1 MPELAHLLQE
11 TPVFS
16 SLPQKE
22 LQSLSNFAVLKKLLP
37 GEFLCHQG
45 DVWPNVIYLLK
56 GELRWAILS
65 VSGREQV
72 LFLIQSGKTFWGHSI
87 FDGEPMPASLSALK
101 PTSAYLWSKD
111 VIQPIIDRY
120 PQAQREIN
128 RMLVN
133 TMRQAREIIYGL
145 AFKPVASR
153 LAALILDRTSGQPNQ
168 PFQRDLTL
176 SEIAS
181 MVASS
186 QEVVC
191 RLLYQF
197 RSEGI
202 IEIDRASISI
212 QNVEALE
219 DLINAG

>member
-1 MPELAHLLQE
+1 MPELFQLLAD

-16 SLPQKE
+16 SLPKKE
-22 LQSLSNFAVLKKLLP
+22 LQNLASFAVPRKLQP

-45 DVWPNVIYLLK
+45 DIWPNLLYLLE

-87 FDGEPMPASLSALK
+87 FDGSPMPASLSALK
-101 PTSAYLWSKD
+101 ASSVYIWTKQ
-111 VIQPIIDRY
+111 VILPILDRH
-120 PQAQREIN
+120 PQAHWEIN
-128 RMLVN
+128 RMLVA

-153 LAALILDRTSGQPNQ
+153 LAALLLDRTSGQMNQ
-168 PFQRDLTL
+168 PVHRDLTL

-202 IEIDRASISI
+202 IEIDRASITI
-212 QNVEALE
+212 QNAEALE
-219 DLINAG
+219 NLINAG

>member
-1 MPELAHLLQE
+1 MPELVQLLAD

-16 SLPQKE
+16 SLPHKE
-22 LQSLSNFAVLKKLLP
+22 LQKLASFAVLRHLQP

-45 DVWPNVIYLLK
+45 DIWPNLLYLLS

-87 FDGEPMPASLSALK
+87 FDGSPMPASLSALK
-101 PTSAYLWSKD
+101 TSSVYIWTKQ
-111 VIQPIIDRY
+111 VILPILDRY
-120 PQAQREIN
+120 PQAHWEIN
-128 RMLVN
+128 RMLVA

-153 LAALILDRTSGQPNQ
+153 LAALLLDRTSGQMNQ
-168 PFQRDLTL
+168 PVQRDLTL

-202 IEIDRASISI
+202 IEIDRATISI
-212 QNVEALE
+212 QNAEALE
-219 DLINAG
+219 NLINSG